1 MRTPHTVF
9 QNRRATIP
17 RTFIVS
23 LSLLALVS
31 IGLGPGGAAAG
42 SMNTSSASVVQTTV
56 PMLTGVFQ
64 VVNDGPGE
72 QFDPRANFDRTAY
85 VNDDS
90 QGAQTIHYF
99 DFATQTNLECQ

>member
-9 QNRRATIP
+9 QNRRLTVA
-17 RTFIVS
+17 RALIVS
-23 LSLLALVS
+23 LIGVALVS

-64 VVNDGPGE
+64 VVNYGPGD
-72 QFDPRANFDRTAY
+72 QCDPHTNCERD
-85 VNDDS
+85 VNDDN
-90 QGAQTIHYF
+90 QGAQSVHYF
-99 DFATQTNLECQ
+99 DFATGWQEV